1 MILSATAQHALRAV
15 MSLAGGAVEPP
26 VRASELAEAA
36 DVPPNYMG
44 KILNQ
49 LVKSGILR
57 SVRGKK
63 GGFELAIPSEELSLL
78 QVVSQFDDL
87 GLEGKCLFGR
97 VECGRNP
104 CPAHDRW
111 GEVAHKIV
119 DFFSS
124 TTIADVLE

>member
-1 MILSATAQHALRAV
+1 VILSATSQHALRAIF
-15 MSLAGGAVEPP
+15 SLAGGAVAPP

-44 KILNQ
+44 KILHQ
-49 LVKSGILR
+49 LVKAGILR

-63 GGFELAIPSEELSLL
+63 GGFELAIPAEELSLL
-78 QVVSQFDDL
+78 DVVSQFDDL

-97 VECGRNP
+97 VECGQKP
-104 CPAHDRW
+104 CATHDKW
-111 GEVAHKIV
+111 GKVAHQVV

-124 TTIADVLE
+124 TKIADVLK

>member
-15 MSLAGGAVEPP
+15 LSLASGAVEPP

-36 DVPPNYMG
+36 AVPPNYMG
-44 KILNQ
+44 KILHH
-49 LVKSGILR
+49 LVKAGVLR

-63 GGFELAIPSEELSLL
+63 GGFELAIQSEELSLL
-78 QVVSQFDDL
+78 EVVAQFDDL

-104 CPAHDRW
+104 CPVHERW
-111 GEVAHKIV
+111 GEVAHQVV